1 MTGARRGELY
11 FAYGSNMRSVRMV
24 ERVPS
29 ASSLG
34 PALLPDHGLRINK
47 LGRDGSAKA
56 NLAVAP
62 GEHVWGVAYRIDPA
76 HWPELDRF
84 EGGYTSSSVTLDLA
98 GTAITAVT
106 YRSER
111 LTDGVLAFEWYL
123 AHLRDGAR
131 EHALPSHWLARLDA
145 LMGRPDPPSR

>member
-11 FAYGSNMRSVRMV
+11 FAYGSNMRSARMV

-29 ASSLG
+29 AASLG
-34 PALLPDHGLRINK
+34 AARLTGHGLRINK

-56 NLAVAP
+56 NLALAP
-62 GEHVWGVAYRIDPA
+62 GEHVWGVAYRVDPA

-84 EGGYTSSSVTLDLA
+84 ERGYTHSPVTLDLA
-98 GTAITAVT
+98 GAAVTAIT

-111 LTDGVLAFEWYL
+111 LTDGEVAWEWYL
-123 AHLRDGAR
+123 AHMRDGAR
-131 EHALPSHWLARLDA
+131 EHALPGDWLAHLDA
-145 LMGRPDPPSR
+145 LEGRPDPPSR